1 MANHSDARK
10 NPATASRNALQGLW
24 HHTPDLPLNTS
35 PYFIAP
41 HKLTA
46 HLKWL
51 YRSWLP
57 LTERMIFLCL
67 AFLSWHYL
75 TPHLADGQGFAW
87 QWISLV
93 WLKNITLMT
102 VLAGGLHLYLY
113 RWGRQADRLK
123 FDRGKANRGGNRFT
137 FNNQVWDNI
146 FWSLA
151 SGVTIWTGLESL
163 MLWAH
168 ANDVGFW
175 TGYGDNLYLF
185 IGLFLVAPIWN
196 SFWFFCIHRALH
208 WPPLY
213 RLAHHLHHRNV
224 SIGPWS
230 GNAMHP
236 IEHIIWMGGVLI
248 YLPLACHPV
257 HFLFSQQLS
266 ILGAVT
272 SHSGYEGLMIGGR
285 KGIRL
290 GDFFH
295 QLHHR
300 FYECN
305 YGTAEVGLDKLHG
318 SFHDGRTPPASLQKK
333 SQPTK

>member
-57 LTERMIFLCL
+57 LTERMIFFCL

-151 SGVTIWTGLESL
+151 SGVTIWTGFESL